1 MEFTQSVD
9 LALGIKLV
17 AAMLGGLITG
27 LIGGMVG
34 LALGRPR
41 LLLVYWTANSPANA
55 AGTNIL
61 ISGLASAT
69 GTWQHFREGRIDY
82 QVLALMGIPT
92 FIGAFVGG
100 FFAGMVPVALLLVVV
115 GVTTTWYGYGLF
127 TGRRRAR
134 GQEGPRVAAAASDG
148 ATAAA
153 SDESPSLDVTA
164 HTKTPVRRYA
174 TEMAL
179 GLGIGLFG
187 GVVGLV
193 LGQLR
198 LPAMINVLGLDPRI
212 AAGTNLAIATFTGL
226 FGFAGHMLHWRIDF
240 LLLLVMGSTAMLGS
254 YLGAKQTGKVSPRTL
269 RRWMGGVMIITAI
282 PLFWLAYTQ
291 F

>member
-9 LALGIKLV
+9 LVLGIKLL
-17 AAMLGGLITG
+17 AAVLGGLITG
-27 LIGGMVG
+27 FIGGMVG

-41 LLLVYWTANSPANA
+41 LLLVYWTANNPANA

-134 GQEGPRVAAAASDG
+134 GQEGPRVAAAASDDS
-148 ATAAA
+148 A
-153 SDESPSLDVTA
+153 SLDVSA
-164 HTKTPVRRYA
+164 RTKTPVRRYA
-174 TEMAL
+174 TEMGL

-254 YLGAKQTGKVSPRTL
+254 YLGAKQTGKLSPRTL
-269 RRWMGGVMIITAI
+269 RRWMGAVMIITAI

>member
-1 MEFTQSVD
+1 MEFIQSIDPVIV
-9 LALGIKLV
+9 IKFAV
-17 AAMLGGLITG
+17 AVIGGLVTG
-27 LIGGMVG
+27 FVGGMVG

-41 LLLVYWTANSPANA
+41 LLLIYWTANSPLNA

-61 ISGLASAT
+61 ISGLAALT

-92 FIGAFVGG
+92 FIGAFIGG
-100 FFAGMVPVALLLVVV
+100 FFAGMVPTAILLVIV

-127 TGRRRAR
+127 TGRRRR
-134 GQEGPRVAAAASDG
+134 RQEAGGSGPAASDHSSS
-148 ATAAA
+148 AVQVARPKT
-153 SDESPSLDVTA
+153 SL
-164 HTKTPVRRYA
+164 RRYLL
-174 TEMAL
+174 EMVL

-198 LPAMINVLGLDPRI
+198 LPAMMNVLGVEPRI

-226 FGFAGHMLHWRIDF
+226 FGFIGHILHWRIDF
-240 LLLLVMGSTAMLGS
+240 LLLIAMGSMAMLGS
-254 YLGAKQTGKVSPRTL
+254 YLGAKYTGKVSPGTL
-269 RRWMGGVMIITAI
+269 RRWMGAVMIVTSLPI
-282 PLFWLAYTQ
+282 FWLAYTQ
-291 F
+291 LQGQ

>member
-9 LALGIKLV
+9 LVLIIKL
-17 AAMLGGLITG
+17 AAAVLGGLITG
-27 LIGGMVG
+27 FIGGMVG

-61 ISGLASAT
+61 VSGLASAT

-100 FFAGMVPVALLLVVV
+100 FFAGMVPVALLLIVV

-134 GQEGPRVAAAASDG
+134 GQESPRVAAASSDG
-148 ATAAA
+148 AAA
-153 SDESPSLDVTA
+153 SEESAPLMAPARV
-164 HTKTPVRRYA
+164 KTPVWRYA
-174 TEMAL
+174 TEMGL

-212 AAGTNLAIATFTGL
+212 AAGTNLAIAIFTGL

-240 LLLLVMGSTAMLGS
+240 LLLLVMGSMAMLGS
-254 YLGAKQTGKVSPRTL
+254 YLGAKQTGKMSPRTL

-282 PLFWLAYTQ
+282 PLFWLAYTLL
-291 F
+291 